1 MIYRGISPI
10 LAAVLVA
17 VLTTFV
23 TMYLIGGI
31 SSKSVTAMVGTVA
44 GVGIS
49 GILAVLFGRLTQIS
63 GYNVSD
69 IEQLEYVGQMT
80 NVRIGELLYAGI
92 LISTL
97 GAVMDVAMSVASTI
111 NEIHYRNPDLSR
123 KELFTSGIRVG
134 KDMMGTMSNTL
145 ILAFT
150 GSSINTLVFMYVYN
164 YSARQIANMYSIG
177 IEVIQGIAST
187 MGVILTV
194 PLVSVICAWHLKLKK
209 GKSKR

>member
-1 MIYRGISPI
+1 M
-10 LAAVLVA
+10 
-17 VLTTFV
+17 
-23 TMYLIGGI
+23 
-31 SSKSVTAMVGTVA
+31 TAMVGTVA

-111 NEIHYRNPDLSR
+111 SD
-123 KELFTSGIRVG
+123 
-134 KDMMGTMSNTL
+134 
-145 ILAFT
+145 
-150 GSSINTLVFMYVYN
+150 
-164 YSARQIANMYSIG
+164 
-177 IEVIQGIAST
+177 
-187 MGVILTV
+187 
-194 PLVSVICAWHLKLKK
+194 PLP
-209 GKSKR
+209 